1 MVSLLDWMRVLFCYR
16 PISFYAFY
24 VHTSLIRAEI
34 LISRDKALV
43 MGRCLFKIDFFFQI
57 ELKHMIFSIFHNILV
72 PFKISV
78 NNYKTKAD
86 LMNSY

>member
-43 MGRCLFKIDFFFQI
+43 MGRYLFEIDFFF
-57 ELKHMIFSIFHNILV
+57 K
-72 PFKISV
+72 
-78 NNYKTKAD
+78 
-86 LMNSY
+86 

>member
-16 PISFYAFY
+16 PISFSAFY
-24 VHTSLIRAEI
+24 VYTSLIRAEI
-34 LISRDKALV
+34 LTSRDKALV
-43 MGRCLFKIDFFFQI
+43 MGRYLFEIDFFFQI

-78 NNYKTKAD
+78 NN
-86 LMNSY
+86 S